1 MGLGNLE
8 EGEICSVTDR
18 CSEQIKALAKV
29 SEDPPCIL
37 MKPSKPQ
44 LMASAQQSP
53 VCTCHRRDWAAE
65 EYGTSVAGRTRRC
78 HLALHFDPK
87 TCLLNVEP
95 SIYFNDQVICR
106 IFSKCQF
113 HIANFLLFSSVICK
127 GLSDVF
133 CSSYLHLFADN
144 CKE

>member
-1 MGLGNLE
+1 MERSDLLQIDAQSKSRPWPKSVRFLLAFLWSHQNLST
-8 EGEICSVTDR
+8 C
-18 CSEQIKALAKV
+18 
-29 SEDPPCIL
+29 
-37 MKPSKPQ
+37 
-44 LMASAQQSP
+44 P

-65 EYGTSVAGRTRRC
+65 EYGTSVAGRTRHC

-87 TCLLNVEP
+87 TCLLNLEP

-106 IFSKCQF
+106 VFSKCQF